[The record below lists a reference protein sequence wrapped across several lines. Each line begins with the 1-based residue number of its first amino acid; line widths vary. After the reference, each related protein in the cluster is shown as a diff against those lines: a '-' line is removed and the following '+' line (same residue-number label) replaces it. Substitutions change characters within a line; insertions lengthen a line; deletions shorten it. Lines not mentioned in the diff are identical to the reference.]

1 MWLQIQ
7 HEEQK
12 IRRLQQ
18 QLHDQRQTSVGA
30 NPDSMCN
37 LVLHPNRSNP

>member
-1 MWLQIQ
+1 MILFDTIFQIH

-18 QLHDQRQTSVGA
+18 QLHEQRQAAVGA
-30 NPDSMCN
+30 SPDGRLC
-37 LVLHPNRSNP
+37 